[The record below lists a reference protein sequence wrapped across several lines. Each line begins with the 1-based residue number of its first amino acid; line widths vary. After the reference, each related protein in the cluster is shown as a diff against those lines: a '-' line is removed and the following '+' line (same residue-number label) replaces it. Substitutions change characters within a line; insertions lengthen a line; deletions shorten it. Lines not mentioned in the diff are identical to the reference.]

1 MAGQQIAII
10 HFFFVFLLPT
20 IWKSFQNSYTFQGY
34 KTKEKKEKKERK
46 KNHNCK
52 RVWNKTNLYKVKVC
66 YL

>member
-34 KTKEKKEKKERK
+34 KTKEKKKKKKKEKKITTVNEYEIK
-46 KNHNCK
+46 QTFIK
-52 RVWNKTNLYKVKVC
+52 
-66 YL
+66 

>member
-10 HFFFVFLLPT
+10 HFFFFFFYCPQ
-20 IWKSFQNSYTFQGY
+20 FGNPF
-34 KTKEKKEKKERK
+34 KTVILSKAIKQKLKQKK

>member
-34 KTKEKKEKKERK
+34 KTKEKKKKEKKITTVNEYEIK
-46 KNHNCK
+46 QTFIK
-52 RVWNKTNLYKVKVC
+52 
-66 YL
+66 